1 MNLQELGSLLKQER
15 ERRSLSVRDV
25 MDATKISRRNL
36 NALEDGE
43 VKLLP
48 HPVYL
53 KGYVRNYARLVGL
66 DPEPLAALVDQ
77 QWDGDSKYFAQ
88 ASEASAAAPFGPGA
102 MVGGMPAAAPA
113 PEVAPQDGGD
123 APSGPDPAESEAEQ
137 GADAAPRQA
146 KPVELSP
153 APRRRLWPWVLL
165 FIVLLCGAGVTY
177 QCQRIQSEAKQ
188 ALPTSVPADTGAA
201 APVPGGNATG
211 ANATD
216 ANAANASATSASPA
230 DDSPTE
236 VNATQAGPVANAT
249 APLHGP
255 LPPAFSS
262 SSATASTAAAV
273 LSPSAPAQA
282 QPPVPATSIEVSRK
296 APAAVSTPAP
306 VIENR
311 MAGGHEL
318 VVIAKPGEIC
328 WVEVSEGQRR
338 KTFTIRDGDSRSFEF
353 SKTAK
358 VRLGN
363 AGGVVF
369 RLNGSHYP
377 FEGERGQTATVEI
390 GPR

>member
-66 DPEPLAALVDQ
+66 EPEPLAALVDQ
-77 QWDGDSKYFAQ
+77 QWDGDSKYLAQ
-88 ASEASAAAPFGPGA
+88 VSEPSAAAPFGAVPSESGL
-102 MVGGMPAAAPA
+102 PAAAPA
-113 PEVAPQDGGD
+113 PEAAPQDGGD
-123 APSGPDPAESEAEQ
+123 APSGSAPAESELEQ
-137 GADAAPRQA
+137 GADAAPRLT
-146 KPVELSP
+146 KPAEFAP
-153 APRRRLWPWVLL
+153 AQRRRLWPWILL
-165 FIVLLCGAGVTY
+165 LIVLLCGAGLTY

-188 ALPTSVPADTGAA
+188 AQPTSVPADKGAA
-201 APVPGGNATG
+201 VSVLEGNATDANATG
-211 ANATD
+211 ANATS
-216 ANAANASATSASPA
+216 AIPAGERATEGNAIQ
-230 DDSPTE
+230 E
-236 VNATQAGPVANAT
+236 GPVANAT
-249 APLHGP
+249 MSLHGP
-255 LPPAFSS
+255 LPSAFST
-262 SSATASTAAAV
+262 SSAPASTAAAV
-273 LSPSAPAQA
+273 LSSSAPAQA
-282 QPPVPATSIEVSRK
+282 QPTVSAASIEVSRK
-296 APAAVSTPAP
+296 APAAVSAPAP
-306 VIENR
+306 ASATEARI
-311 MAGGHEL
+311 AGAHEL

-353 SKTAK
+353 SKTAT

-377 FEGERGQTATVEI
+377 FDGQRGHTATVEI